1 MVNFRDMPLYQN
13 HHMLFLLSLLMIF
26 HKRYSKDMEAPC
38 FTYIWI
44 IHERLGFAALP
55 GRSKKSNEHAKI
67 SFIFG
72 SMSVRTF
79 VHTF

>member
-1 MVNFRDMPLYQN
+1 
-13 HHMLFLLSLLMIF
+13 MIL

-38 FTYIWI
+38 FTYIGI
-44 IHERLGFAALP
+44 IHERLGFVALS
-55 GRSKKSNEHAKI
+55 GRSRKSNEHAKI

-72 SMSVRTF
+72 SVSVGTF